1 MSDGYLELGLH
12 QFPSL
17 YAGVKLFLPLKAATV
32 NYPHSWRTILFA
44 GNNTQSCQTLKRF
57 SVPSSP
63 LLTDQPPHTA
73 VLPLSLSTGQM
84 SWANCVFQSFFPN
97 PVFFFLEMSLLLLLK
112 IINKVLFFSP
122 YMDCLNG
129 EI

>member
-1 MSDGYLELGLH
+1 MSCALMSYHISKVGSPSVSVTLDPQGGCLSGLN

-57 SVPSSP
+57 SVPYSP

-84 SWANCVFQSFFPN
+84 SWANCVF
-97 PVFFFLEMSLLLLLK
+97 
-112 IINKVLFFSP
+112 
-122 YMDCLNG
+122 
-129 EI
+129 